1 MSQNPELGP
10 DENLPPAID
19 GEQVV
24 IQEQEAARARAL
36 VRGAYVVLALVDLRD
51 GMHKDDLDMSYPSM
65 KFRPTQWS
73 GDPQQKAPEPFG
85 LSRENPDEM
94 QASHA
99 LYRGLG
105 LLIGD
110 SASLK
115 PYDYVEEQNPYFR
128 HIRSAFVEA
137 GLYDSDQEAP
147 TPGLASVTPALR
159 GVFWGN
165 GHDIGEVISG
175 VTGGEAFNA
184 AVGEEL
190 QLATTLRKGKG
201 KGAIMAF
208 DADDIESRLE
218 DIELVREMPELIPE
232 GDEDAT
238 SVANAFDSAY
248 EDLYELP
255 FYRALINDA
264 NYAAAAIELGSDL
277 RMLASASGPI
287 EDSARRLN
295 EGEADGR

>member
-10 DENLPPAID
+10 DENLPPAVD
-19 GEQVV
+19 GEQAA
-24 IQEQEAARARAL
+24 IQEQETARARAL
-36 VRGAYVVLALVDLRD
+36 VRGTYVVLALVDLRG
-51 GMHKDDLDMSYPSM
+51 GMHKDDLDVSYPSL
-65 KFRPTQWS
+65 KSQPARWS

-94 QASHA
+94 QASYA

-105 LLIGD
+105 LLIGG
-110 SASLK
+110 SSSLK
-115 PYDYVEEQNPYFR
+115 PFDNVDEQNPYFR

-159 GVFWGN
+159 DVFWGN

-184 AVGEEL
+184 VVDEEL
-190 QLATTLRKGKG
+190 QLATTLHRGKG
-201 KGAIMAF
+201 KRAIMGY
-208 DADDIESRLE
+208 DASGIESRLG
-218 DIELVREMPELIPE
+218 DIELLREMPELIPE

-238 SVANAFDSAY
+238 SVASAFDSAY
-248 EDLYELP
+248 ADLYKLP
-255 FYRALINDA
+255 FYRALINDTD
-264 NYAAAAIELGSDL
+264 YATAAIELGNDL
-277 RMLASASGPI
+277 RMLASVSGPI
-287 EDSARRLN
+287 EDSARRLD